1 MEYSDRSKISLCVV
15 TPQPTPYRD
24 PFWNTVAEQPG
35 VELDVFYCYAKG
47 DDRPWEIDW
56 PFKFHAEVLPGRAWL
71 GPHNGYWNPSILKK
85 LRAKRYDAIILGGY
99 NHFTMLAAA
108 WYATKKRI
116 PYLVMCESFHGLKRA
131 RYRKTLKT
139 PLVRWVVGGAAGI
152 LPTGQLA
159 REYLIS
165 YGGRADRCAF
175 VPNSPDLDSLR
186 HTAFALYPNRQVIR
200 ESMNLGSEPVVL
212 FVGRLINKKG
222 VDILLEAFARVVQNV
237 PSQLLIAGDG
247 PERTKLEEQAARLRV
262 NDRVHFVG
270 FQQPKDLPRF
280 YCAADLFVLP
290 SRTEP
295 WGVVVME
302 ALASG
307 LPVVVSNLV
316 GCYPDVINDDQVG
329 RVVAPEDPHSLAEV
343 MRDYLLKRPDK
354 NRVHQIW
361 EPVYQRMRHPVVAS
375 NLVRLVRAILK
386 EDGLNKQVIS
396 PDLKN

>member
-1 MEYSDRSKISLCVV
+1 MEYSDRAKISLCVV

-108 WYATKKRI
+108 WYARKKRI

-200 ESMNLGSEPVVL
+200 ESMNLGNEPVVL

-329 RVVAPEDPHSLAEV
+329 RVVAPEDPHSLAEA

-375 NLVRLVRAILK
+375 NLVGLVRAILK
-386 EDGLNKQVIS
+386 EDGLNKQVIF

>member
-1 MEYSDRSKISLCVV
+1 MHLCVV

-71 GPHNGYWNPSILKK
+71 GQHNGYWNPSILKK

-108 WYATKKRI
+108 WYARKKRI

-139 PLVRWVVGGAAGI
+139 PLVQWVVGGAAGI

-186 HTAFALYPNRQVIR
+186 REAAALYPNRPVIR
-200 ESMNLGSEPVVL
+200 QSMNLGNEPVIL

-329 RVVAPEDPHSLAEV
+329 RVVAPEDPHSLAEA

-375 NLVRLVRAILK
+375 NLVGLVRAILK
-386 EDGLNKQVIS
+386 EDGLNKQVIF

>member
-1 MEYSDRSKISLCVV
+1 MEYSERSKISLCVV

-108 WYATKKRI
+108 WYARKKRI

-186 HTAFALYPNRQVIR
+186 DAAFALYPNRQVIR
-200 ESMNLGSEPVVL
+200 QSMNLGSEPVVL

-222 VDILLEAFARVVQNV
+222 VDILLEAFARVAQNA

-262 NDRVHFVG
+262 HDRVHFVG

-329 RVVAPEDPHSLAEV
+329 RVVAPEDPQSLAKA

-375 NLVRLVRAILK
+375 HLVGLVRTILK
-386 EDGLNKQVIS
+386 EDGVNKQVIF
-396 PDLKN
+396 PDIKN

>member
-1 MEYSDRSKISLCVV
+1 
-15 TPQPTPYRD
+15 
-24 PFWNTVAEQPG
+24 
-35 VELDVFYCYAKG
+35 
-47 DDRPWEIDW
+47 
-56 PFKFHAEVLPGRAWL
+56 
-71 GPHNGYWNPSILKK
+71 
-85 LRAKRYDAIILGGY
+85 
-99 NHFTMLAAA
+99 
-108 WYATKKRI
+108 
-116 PYLVMCESFHGLKRA
+116 
-131 RYRKTLKT
+131 
-139 PLVRWVVGGAAGI
+139 
-152 LPTGQLA
+152 
-159 REYLIS
+159 
-165 YGGRADRCAF
+165 
-175 VPNSPDLDSLR
+175 
-186 HTAFALYPNRQVIR
+186 
-200 ESMNLGSEPVVL
+200 MNLGSEPVVL

-329 RVVAPEDPHSLAEV
+329 RVVAPEDPHSLAEA

-386 EDGLNKQVIS
+386 EDGLNKQVIF